1 MTQDTSFDAPSDD
14 LTALTAEITAGYLR
28 GNTLPATGIPEVI
41 SLVYDALRQ
50 LGQPAVPE
58 TEPQRPAVP
67 IRKSVTAEYIVCLED
82 GKKMKMLKR
91 HLRSTYG
98 MTPEE
103 YRAKWNLPADYPM
116 VAPAYAEQ
124 RSEFARAN
132 GLGRKRPELEPEA
145 TSVKRGR
152 RRAAANL
159 APRTGASG
167 DIPVGQSG

>member
-14 LTALTAEITAGYLR
+14 LTVLTAKITAGYLR
-28 GNTLPATGIPEVI
+28 GNVLPVTSIPEVI

-50 LGQPAVPE
+50 LGQPAVQE
-58 TEPQRPAVP
+58 TQPQRPAVP

-82 GKKMKMLKR
+82 GKKLKMLKR

-98 MTPEE
+98 MTPNE

-124 RSEFARAN
+124 RSAFAKAI
-132 GLGRKRPELEPEA
+132 GLGRSRPEPEA
-145 TSVKRGR
+145 APAKRSR
-152 RRAAANL
+152 RRAAA
-159 APRTGASG
+159 
-167 DIPVGQSG
+167 